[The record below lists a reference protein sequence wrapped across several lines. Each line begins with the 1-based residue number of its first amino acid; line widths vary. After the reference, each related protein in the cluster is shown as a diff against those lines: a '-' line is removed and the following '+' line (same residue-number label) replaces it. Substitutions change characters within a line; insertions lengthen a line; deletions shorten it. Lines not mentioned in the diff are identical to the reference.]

1 MRFLLLLLLLPLA
14 ACQTDQTGLP
24 EAAPVTY
31 EQVGDAVDRNGA
43 VPVAAVLSEPDT
55 YVGQRVTVEG
65 EATEVCTS
73 MGCWAV
79 MRTELADGTPGHIR
93 LNVPKDAEGAYLW
106 TLPTDLAGER
116 IVVSG
121 MLSEAV
127 LSEAD
132 ARHLAEDA
140 GKDPSAIS
148 GDTSELHLTM
158 TGATLEGRPVVDVA
172 DADAPTS

>member
-1 MRFLLLLLLLPLA
+1 MRFLFLLLLLPLA

-24 EAAPVTY
+24 EAAPTY
-31 EQVGDAVDRNGA
+31 EQVGDVVDANGA
-43 VPVAAVLSEPDT
+43 IPVAAVLMEPAS
-55 YVGQRVTVEG
+55 YVGQRVTLEG
-65 EATEVCTS
+65 EATEVCVS
-73 MGCWAV
+73 KGCWAV

-93 LNVPKDAEGAYLW
+93 LNVPKDADGAYLW

-132 ARHLAEDA
+132 AKHLAED
-140 GKDPSAIS
+140 GGQDPNAIT
-148 GDTSELHLTM
+148 GDTYELHLTM
-158 TGATLEGRPVVDVA
+158 SGATLENRPIA
-172 DADAPTS
+172 SLSAADAPSS

>member
-1 MRFLLLLLLLPLA
+1 MRFLFTLLLLLPLA

-24 EAAPVTY
+24 EAAPTF

-43 VPVAAVLSEPDT
+43 VPVAAVLSEPDS
-55 YVGQRVTVEG
+55 YVGQRVTIEG
-65 EATEVCTS
+65 EATEVCTN

-121 MLSEAV
+121 YLDQAV

-140 GKDPSAIS
+140 GEDPNAIT
-148 GDTSELHLTM
+148 GDTYELHLTM
-158 TGATLEGRPVVDVA
+158 SGATLEDRPATPV
-172 DADAPTS
+172 ADAPTS